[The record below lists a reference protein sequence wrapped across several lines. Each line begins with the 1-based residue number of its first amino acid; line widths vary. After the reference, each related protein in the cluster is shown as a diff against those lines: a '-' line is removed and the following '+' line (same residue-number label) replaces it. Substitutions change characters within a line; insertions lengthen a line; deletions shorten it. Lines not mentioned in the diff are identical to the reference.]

1 MAKRRRFTAKF
12 KAEVVLEALVVKVP
26 KRNCVDVIT
35 SAKTKSQ
42 HGNVNFLKMLKPSLS
57 RKPRSTPASQR
68 SGSLN
73 LNNLL
78 AG

>member
-12 KAEVVLEALVVKVP
+12 KAEVVLEALHGEVH
-26 KRNCVDVIT
+26 KRNSVDVIT
-35 SAKTKSQ
+35 SAKTRSQ
-42 HGNVNFLKMLKPSLS
+42 HGNANFLKMLKPSLS
-57 RKPRSTPASQR
+57 RQISSQASQR

-73 LNNLL
+73 LSNSL